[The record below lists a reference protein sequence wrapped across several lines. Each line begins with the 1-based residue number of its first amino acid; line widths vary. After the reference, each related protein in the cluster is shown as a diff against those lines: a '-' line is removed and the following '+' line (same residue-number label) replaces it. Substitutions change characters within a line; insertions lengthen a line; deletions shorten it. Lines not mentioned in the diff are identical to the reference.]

1 VDEELSRD
9 MAAARRVVA
18 LGRAAR
24 NAAAIKTRQPL
35 REVVVVPEA
44 ADGAPEFR
52 KGIESLKGIV
62 LDELNVKELR
72 FGEAED
78 VLAYDLKPNL
88 SVVGPKYGKL
98 VPELRRSLAEAPPE
112 IGERAAAG
120 EEIPVNVDGQEVLLG
135 PDELLV
141 EPRERPGYALVRE
154 GELAVALNTELDEEL
169 IDEGLVRELVHA
181 VQNLRRERGFEIEET
196 ISVTLGGSPR
206 IVSLLRGPWGDYF
219 KAEVLARDLNLDEAG
234 TDGAARVVDTVS
246 VDGEELFV
254 KMERLGKVGSG

>member
-1 VDEELSRD
+1 
-9 MAAARRVVA
+9 
-18 LGRAAR
+18 
-24 NAAAIKTRQPL
+24 
-35 REVVVVPEA
+35 
-44 ADGAPEFR
+44 
-52 KGIESLKGIV
+52 V

-98 VPELRRSLAEAPPE
+98 VPGIRQALTEAPPE
-112 IGERAAAG
+112 VGERAAAG
-120 EEIPVNVDGQEVLLG
+120 EEISVNVDGREVVLSLE
-135 PDELLV
+135 ELLV
-141 EPRERPGYALVRE
+141 EPRERSGYALVRE

-169 IDEGLVRELVHA
+169 IDEGLVRELVHS

-196 ISVTLGGSPR
+196 ISVTLGGSSK

-219 KAEVLARDLNLDEAG
+219 KAEVLARELSLDEAG
-234 TDGAARVVDTVS
+234 KDGAAGAVDTVR
-246 VDGEELFV
+246 VDGEELFL